1 MSNTITEGINSYLAS
16 LYINMSLKDWTP
28 KSSYL
33 VCRGLVD
40 NGILHG
46 DAVIG
51 VLRERFFES
60 YDEERPDGYSVRY
73 SNYAWIDAG
82 SEGYLIHA
90 GQIFYI
96 LINVFLKLS
105 YLLNTFP
112 L

>member
-51 VLRERFFES
+51 VLRERFLSHMTKNDLMVILF
-60 YDEERPDGYSVRY
+60 DIQIMRGLMPVVRV
-73 SNYAWIDAG
+73 I
-82 SEGYLIHA
+82 
-90 GQIFYI
+90 
-96 LINVFLKLS
+96 
-105 YLLNTFP
+105 
-112 L
+112 